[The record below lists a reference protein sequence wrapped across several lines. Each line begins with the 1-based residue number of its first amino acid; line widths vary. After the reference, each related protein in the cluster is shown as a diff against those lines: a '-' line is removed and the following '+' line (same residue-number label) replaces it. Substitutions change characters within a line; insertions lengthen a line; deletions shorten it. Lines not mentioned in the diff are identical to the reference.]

1 MFGLIIYPPSLTGWT
16 VTVFEYNCVIRI
28 ARHQFKEDCVIT
40 TTTSRHYTGI
50 NVLGTAGGSFLEIFS
65 PAERER
71 KDKNNI
77 N

>member
-16 VTVFEYNCVIRI
+16 VTLFEYNCVIRI
-28 ARHQFKEDCVIT
+28 AGHQFKEDCVIT
-40 TTTSRHYTGI
+40 TTTSRHYTGT
-50 NVLGTAGGSFLEIFS
+50 NVFGTARGSFLEIFS